1 MTKTRTAATY
11 FLGLALFSFAGSLGY
26 FTYTMSGV
34 INMLPGVMDDVSLVM
49 NKSDAIIAEVE
60 KVRITIP
67 PILEETA
74 RIRSQI
80 PIIIEEVEKIRNSIP
95 SILEETALIRTQIPP
110 IVSGVNK
117 ASEAVNTISIEIKE
131 SRPVVTDFIQEL
143 STIRQAIPPI
153 LDKAEVVIQQAES
166 VGKEA
171 GKGAVLGAIT
181 GIVSSPFAVV
191 KNLGKTITGLTGV
204 EAYLHNETDNQ
215 LIKEASLKAC
225 HSQQVGTMFKWKN
238 PESSNH
244 GVITLKAI
252 NDRGDKECRSLSV
265 ESTFPNSDV
274 KENEVEICRKT
285 GGKWYLK

>member
-1 MTKTRTAATY
+1 MTKTRTVATY

-26 FTYTMSGV
+26 LTYTISGV
-34 INMLPGVMDDVSLVM
+34 ARMLPGLLDDVSLVLQE
-49 NKSDAIIAEVE
+49 SDSIIAEVE
-60 KVRITIP
+60 KVRISIP

-80 PIIIEEVEKIRNSIP
+80 PIIIEQVEKIRNSIP

-110 IVSGVNK
+110 VVSGLNK

-131 SRPVVTDFIQEL
+131 SRPVVTDFTQEL

-153 LDKAEVVIQQAES
+153 LDKAEVVIQQAEG

-171 GKGAVLGAIT
+171 GKDAVLGAIR

-191 KNLGKTITGLTGV
+191 TNVGKTITGLTGV

-225 HSQQVGTMFKWKN
+225 HSQHVGTMFKWNN
-238 PESSNH
+238 PDTSNH
-244 GVITLKAI
+244 GVVTLKAI
-252 NDRGDKECRSLSV
+252 NDKSGEECRTLGV
-265 ESTFPNSDV
+265 ESMIKNNQV

-285 GGKWYLK
+285 GGKWYFK

>member
-1 MTKTRTAATY
+1 MTKTRTVATY

-26 FTYTMSGV
+26 LTYTISGV
-34 INMLPGVMDDVSLVM
+34 AKMLPDLLDDVSLVLQE
-49 NKSDAIIAEVE
+49 SDSIIAEVE
-60 KVRITIP
+60 KVRISIP

-80 PIIIEEVEKIRNSIP
+80 PSIIEQVEKISKSIP

-110 IVSGVNK
+110 VVSGLNK

-131 SRPVVTDFIQEL
+131 SRPVVTDFTQEL

-153 LDKAEVVIQQAES
+153 LDKAEVVIQQAEG

-171 GKGAVLGAIT
+171 GKDAVLGAIT
-181 GIVSSPFAVV
+181 GIVRSPFALV
-191 KNLGKTITGLTGV
+191 KNVGKTITGLTGV

-225 HSQQVGTMFKWKN
+225 HSQHVGTMFKWNN
-238 PESSNH
+238 PDTSNH
-244 GVITLKAI
+244 GMVTLKAI
-252 NDRGDKECRSLSV
+252 NDKSGEECRTLGV
-265 ESTFPNSDV
+265 ESMIKNNQV

-285 GGKWYLK
+285 GGKWYFK